1 MQRFVRGF
9 EGSMVFVNGC
19 HFLPL
24 IDAEGNH
31 QVICAYKVE
40 EIATVAGTK
49 LPPWARE
56 VFPSVHAHMPLM
68 DTEAGPVELLIRLD
82 NTQWLL
88 IHLEDS
94 RIQEDSMRLM
104 KSAFGHLFMIMGGWG
119 TAFYPRDESMRYR
132 GDLTGERIGILPQV
146 SELCGSLP
154 ASAPVV
160 IYCLDNSS
168 FCCAN
173 SEGQLSAI
181 TKQKDGLYHVPGELV
196 VVHEVTLAAAVTNL
210 KRLLVACGNRMVF
223 IITPGPRYH
232 TIPCCCSGDHCTHL
246 RIPESGIKLMQD
258 LARLHLFIA
267 RRLSSSSNCS
277 VLPACDLL
285 TGKGNATP
293 EEALAAISSWGA
305 VHGSGSNYTRMA
317 LCLVDSH
324 FRKATFDGGGLSVA
338 PTPSPAY
345 QEAPCGFCLF
355 IRVQDGRRDADPRA
369 VQLLAHATLQI
380 ASRRPDAHPCVYAGR
395 LPRRPARRRQPLI
408 PERLRIRAGDLG
420 PEEPLSRLHLST
432 AFYSM

>member
-1 MQRFVRGF
+1 MAALFIG
-9 EGSMVFVNGC
+9 GSNADRLANSAATLG
-19 HFLPL
+19 
-24 IDAEGNH
+24 
-31 QVICAYKVE
+31 
-40 EIATVAGTK
+40 IATETIT
-49 LPPWARE
+49 
-56 VFPSVHAHMPLM
+56 M
-68 DTEAGPVELLIRLD
+68 D
-82 NTQWLL
+82 
-88 IHLEDS
+88 
-94 RIQEDSMRLM
+94 
-104 KSAFGHLFMIMGGWG
+104 GWVLSTDAV
-119 TAFYPRDESMRYR
+119 TA
-132 GDLTGERIGILPQV
+132 ILPQV

-181 TKQKDGLYHVPGELV
+181 TKQKDCLYHVPGELV
-196 VVHEVTLAAAVTNL
+196 VVHEVTLAAEVTNL

-246 RIPESGIKLMQD
+246 QIPESGIRLMQD

-293 EEALAAISSWGA
+293 EEALAAFSLWGA

-324 FRKATFDGGGLSVA
+324 FRKAPTTAAATAQPPPA
-338 PTPSPAY
+338 PSTK
-345 QEAPCGFCLF
+345 
-355 IRVQDGRRDADPRA
+355 RPRA
-369 VQLLAHATLQI
+369 D
-380 ASRRPDAHPCVYAGR
+380 S
-395 LPRRPARRRQPLI
+395 
-408 PERLRIRAGDLG
+408 
-420 PEEPLSRLHLST
+420 SS
-432 AFYSM
+432 S

>member
-1 MQRFVRGF
+1 
-9 EGSMVFVNGC
+9 
-19 HFLPL
+19 
-24 IDAEGNH
+24 
-31 QVICAYKVE
+31 
-40 EIATVAGTK
+40 
-49 LPPWARE
+49 
-56 VFPSVHAHMPLM
+56 
-68 DTEAGPVELLIRLD
+68 VELLIRLD

-196 VVHEVTLAAAVTNL
+196 VVHEVTLAAVVTNL

-246 RIPESGIKLMQD
+246 QIAESGIKLMQD

-267 RRLSSSSNCS
+267 RRLSSR
-277 VLPACDLL
+277 
-285 TGKGNATP
+285 
-293 EEALAAISSWGA
+293 
-305 VHGSGSNYTRMA
+305 VH
-317 LCLVDSH
+317 SH
-324 FRKATFDGGGLSVA
+324 A
-338 PTPSPAY
+338 PS
-345 QEAPCGFCLF
+345 
-355 IRVQDGRRDADPRA
+355 IRSHRGIKV
-369 VQLLAHATLQI
+369 V
-380 ASRRPDAHPCVYAGR
+380 
-395 LPRRPARRRQPLI
+395 
-408 PERLRIRAGDLG
+408 
-420 PEEPLSRLHLST
+420 
-432 AFYSM
+432 